1 MTRHALRKDAN
12 ESDIVLA
19 LRQAGCHVDIIG
31 LPVDLLLAYV
41 CSDGS
46 KRFAFMEVKDGDKSP
61 SRRKTTKVQDEF
73 FAKYPESEGWPVC
86 LVDSV
91 EAALRAYR
99 VLKS

>member
-1 MTRHALRKDAN
+1 MRHALRVDFNQAA
-12 ESDIVLA
+12 IVLA

-31 LPVDLLLAYV
+31 LPVDLRLAYV

-46 KRFAFMEVKDGDKSP
+46 KRFAYMEIKDGEKSP
-61 SRRKTTKVQDEF
+61 SRRKKTDVQEKF
-73 FAKYPESEGWPVC
+73 FKQYPESEGWPVC